1 MQMSFALARSSRLAR
16 GLAVVLLAGVVA
28 VGVGCGSSGAN
39 GGGDDSS
46 ESPDDPAPT
55 VPAAPSGLTAT
66 SGDGQVVLDWS
77 SVSGAEGYNVY
88 RSTASGSVM
97 EGDPLMGGVSSTRY
111 TDGGAQNGTEYHYVV
126 TAVKGEAESR
136 PTDAISRTP
145 FSSPPDERP

>member
-1 MQMSFALARSSRLAR
+1 MQMSRFLARSSWLGW
-16 GLAVVLLAGVVA
+16 GLAVILMTGLMV

-46 ESPDDPAPT
+46 DSPDDPAPT

-66 SGDGQVVLDWS
+66 SGDGQVVLDWP

-97 EGDPLMGGVSSTRY
+97 EGDPLAGDVSKSSY
-111 TDGGAQNGTEYHYVV
+111 DDGGAQNGMEYHYVV
-126 TAVKGEAESR
+126 TAVKGEAESG

-145 FSSPPDERP
+145 FASPPDERP